1 MKHSF
6 DSNTRQLVAF
16 AKNGNELALNQLC
29 SIYAERVKWM
39 VRIRMNKKM
48 RSKLESMDLVQE
60 VLINALSGLGEFTYQ
75 NEGDFVRWLSKIAE
89 NAFYDNVDR
98 LYTGKRNIRNEV
110 RLDDFKST
118 TAGRFKGI
126 PGPIDATTPSAIMSK
141 REDLARL
148 EKAID
153 KLKPKYREVILLAK
167 IEQLS
172 YRQIGEKLGVSAA
185 AVKMLVSRAI
195 VELAGAFGSV

>member
-1 MKHSF
+1 MKDSF
-6 DSNTRQLVAF
+6 DSNTRQLVTF
-16 AKNGNELALNQLC
+16 AKKGDELALNQLC
-29 SIYAERVKWM
+29 SVYVERIKWM
-39 VRIRMNKKM
+39 VRFRMNKKM
-48 RSKLESMDLVQE
+48 RSKVESMDLVQE
-60 VLINALSGLGEFTYQ
+60 VLIHALKGLEDFTYE

-89 NAFYDNVDR
+89 NAFYDNLDKLHAR
-98 LYTGKRNIRNEV
+98 KRNIHHEV
-110 RLDDFKST
+110 RLDAFKSS
-118 TAGRFKGI
+118 TAGRFKRI
-126 PGPIDATTPSAIMSK
+126 PLPIDATTPSSIISK

-172 YRQIGEKLGVSAA
+172 YNQIGEKLGVSAA
-185 AVKMLVSRAI
+185 AVKMLVSRAV

>member
-1 MKHSF
+1 
-6 DSNTRQLVAF
+6 
-16 AKNGNELALNQLC
+16 
-29 SIYAERVKWM
+29 
-39 VRIRMNKKM
+39 MNKKM
-48 RSKLESMDLVQE
+48 RSKVESMDLVQE
-60 VLINALSGLGEFTYQ
+60 VLIKTLRGLREFTYE
-75 NEGDFVRWLSKIAE
+75 NEGDFIRWLSKIAE
-89 NAFYDNVDR
+89 NAFYDNVDK
-98 LYTGKRNIRNEV
+98 LYADKRNIRNEV
-110 RLDDFKST
+110 GLDAFKSST
-118 TAGRFKGI
+118 TGEFKGI
-126 PGPIDATTPSAIMSK
+126 PGPIETTTPSAIMSK

-172 YRQIGEKLGVSAA
+172 YSQIGEKLGVSAA

>member
-1 MKHSF
+1 LKHSF

>member
-1 MKHSF
+1 LRDSF
-6 DSNTRQLVAF
+6 DSNTRQLIAF
-16 AKNGNELALNQLC
+16 AKNGDELALNQLC
-29 SIYAERVKWM
+29 SVYAERVKWM

-48 RSKLESMDLVQE
+48 RSKLESVDLVQE
-60 VLINALSGLGEFTYQ
+60 VLIHALSGLENFTYQ
-75 NEGDFVRWLSKIAE
+75 NEGDFVRWLSKITE
-89 NAFYDNVDR
+89 NAFYDNLDK
-98 LYTGKRNIRNEV
+98 LYAGKRDIRNEV
-110 RLDDFKST
+110 RLDAFKSST
-118 TAGRFKGI
+118 TGRFKGI
-126 PGPIDATTPSAIMSK
+126 LGPIDATTPSAIMSK

-172 YRQIGEKLGVSAA
+172 YSQIGEKLGVSAA

-195 VELAGAFGSV
+195 VELASAFGSV

>member
-16 AKNGNELALNQLC
+16 AKNGDELALNKLC
-29 SIYAERVKWM
+29 SVYADRVRWM
-39 VRIRMNKKM
+39 VRFRMNKKM
-48 RSKLESMDLVQE
+48 RSKVESMDLVQE
-60 VLINALSGLGEFTYQ
+60 VLIHALRGLGDFTYQ

-89 NAFYDNVDR
+89 NAFYDNLDK
-98 LYTGKRNIRNEV
+98 LYAGKRNIHNEV
-110 RLDDFKST
+110 RFDECSST
-118 TAGRFKGI
+118 TAGGFKGSL
-126 PGPIDATTPSAIMSK
+126 GPIDATTPSSIMSK

-153 KLKPKYREVILLAK
+153 KLKPKYREVIILAK

-172 YRQIGEKLGVSAA
+172 YNQIGEKLGVSAA
-185 AVKMLVSRAI
+185 AVKMLISRAI

>member
-1 MKHSF
+1 
-6 DSNTRQLVAF
+6 
-16 AKNGNELALNQLC
+16 
-29 SIYAERVKWM
+29 
-39 VRIRMNKKM
+39 MNKKM
-48 RSKLESMDLVQE
+48 RSKVESMDLVQE
-60 VLINALSGLGEFTYQ
+60 VLIHALKGLGDFTYE

-89 NAFYDNVDR
+89 NAFYDNLDK
-98 LYTGKRNIRNEV
+98 LYAGKRNIRNEV
-110 RLDDFKST
+110 RFEADKSSV
-118 TAGRFKGI
+118 AGRFKRI
-126 PGPIDATTPSAIMSK
+126 PGPIDATTPSSIMSK

-172 YRQIGEKLGVSAA
+172 YNQIGEKLGVSAA

>member
-16 AKNGNELALNQLC
+16 AKNGDELALNHLC
-29 SIYAERVKWM
+29 SVYAERVRWM
-39 VRIRMNKKM
+39 VRFRMNKKL
-48 RSKLESMDLVQE
+48 RSKVESMDLVQE
-60 VLINALSGLGEFTYQ
+60 VLIHALRGLRDFTYE

-89 NAFYDNVDR
+89 NEFYDNLDKF
-98 LYTGKRNIRNEV
+98 YTGKRNIRNEV
-110 RLDDFKST
+110 RFDEYRST
-118 TAGRFKGI
+118 TAGRFTGT
-126 PGPIDATTPSAIMSK
+126 PGPIDATTPSTIMSK
-141 REDLARL
+141 REDFAKL

-172 YRQIGEKLGVSAA
+172 YSQIGEKLGKSAG

>member
-1 MKHSF
+1 
-6 DSNTRQLVAF
+6 
-16 AKNGNELALNQLC
+16 
-29 SIYAERVKWM
+29 
-39 VRIRMNKKM
+39 
-48 RSKLESMDLVQE
+48 
-60 VLINALSGLGEFTYQ
+60 
-75 NEGDFVRWLSKIAE
+75 
-89 NAFYDNVDR
+89 
-98 LYTGKRNIRNEV
+98 
-110 RLDDFKST
+110 
-118 TAGRFKGI
+118 
-126 PGPIDATTPSAIMSK
+126 MSK

-172 YRQIGEKLGVSAA
+172 YSQIGEKLGVSAA